1 MKTIIIILAVLLAIF
16 AAVMFTVLA
25 LAISTVNAIMKLFW
39 E

>member
-1 MKTIIIILAVLLAIF
+1 MKTIIIILAVLMAIF
-16 AAVMFTVLA
+16 AAVMFAVVA

>member
-16 AAVMFTVLA
+16 AAVMFAVVA

>member
-16 AAVMFTVLA
+16 AAVMFAVLA

>member
-1 MKTIIIILAVLLAIF
+1 MKTIIIILAALLAIF
-16 AAVMFTVLA
+16 AAVMFAVLA

>member
-25 LAISTVNAIMKLFW
+25 LAISTVNAIMKLFL